1 MFIRIGALIAASFAL
16 VSTSTPPDY
25 GLVISVSSTTV
36 GWQDT
41 GFRVSAGDR
50 FKIRANGTI
59 VHWRSRSGDKVE
71 VGSADG
77 IGSTADDN
85 FLAPGLASVA
95 LIGRIGD
102 KVFQVGSS
110 GTYTAAAA
118 GTIQLAINE
127 SRGGHADNR
136 GEWFVGIS
144 HIDDALHPGLI
155 SVAAGT
161 PGWSTPAVAVE
172 AGERIR
178 IRAVGEFIHWA
189 SKDGEQNK
197 ACGPGGTGESA
208 SAAHLV
214 ADAPKLSLVARL
226 GDKTFRV
233 GSGTTIVAPASG
245 TLYLGINET
254 TAGGWTDNRGQLAV
268 VVEK

>member
-1 MFIRIGALIAASFAL
+1 MFVRISALIALSLAFAPASTA
-16 VSTSTPPDY
+16 PDY
-25 GLVISVSSTTV
+25 GLVVSVPSTTV

-41 GFRVSAGDR
+41 GFRVSVGDR
-50 FKIRANGTI
+50 FKVRANGTI
-59 VHWRSRSGDKVE
+59 VHWQSRSGDKVE
-71 VGSADG
+71 VCTADG
-77 IGSTADDN
+77 IGSTADQN
-85 FLAPGLASVA
+85 FLAPGLTSIALVA
-95 LIGRIGD
+95 RIGE

-118 GTIQLAINE
+118 GSVQLAINE

-144 HIDDALHPGLI
+144 RIDDVLHPGLI
-155 SVAAGT
+155 SVDAHA
-161 PGWSTPAVAVE
+161 PGWSMPAVAVE

-178 IRAVGEFIHWA
+178 IRAVGEIIHWV
-189 SKDGEQNK
+189 SKDGGQNK
-197 ACGPGGTGESA
+197 ACGPGGTGEAA
-208 SAAHLV
+208 SAVHLV

-226 GDKTFRV
+226 GDKSFRV
-233 GSGTTIVAPASG
+233 GSTTTIVAPTSG

-254 TAGGWTDNRGQLAV
+254 TDGGWTDNKGQLAV